1 MIRLDL
7 PEQFATERLLLQRLR
22 YEDAEEIFYTYA
34 SKPEATRYMSWP
46 THQGIDDTRT
56 FLQYAVWAWQEGTDY
71 SYTIR
76 LKTNGRL
83 IGSVGIINEQGKIQ
97 FGYILSPVWWNNGLA
112 TEACKHIMQLL
123 KQQPGIFR
131 ISTFV
136 DVENIASVRVLEKCG
151 LIKEASLTNWMRF
164 PNQQNRPK
172 DCAIYVLP
180 VTGPV
185 TAASNTVDN
194 ISSSGSGR

>member
-7 PEQFATERLLLQRLR
+7 PEQFTTERLLLQRLR

-46 THQGIDDTRT
+46 THQHIEDTRT

-71 SYTIR
+71 SYSIR

-83 IGSVGIINEQGKIQ
+83 IGSIGIMNEYGKIQ

-112 TEACKHIMQLL
+112 TEACTYIMRMLR
-123 KQQPGIFR
+123 QQKGIFR

-136 DVENIASVRVLEKCG
+136 DAENIASARVLEKCG
-151 LIKEASLTNWMRF
+151 LIKEANLANWMRF
-164 PNQQNRPK
+164 PNQQNEPK
-172 DCAIYVLP
+172 DCAVYVLP
-180 VTGPV
+180 LKES
-185 TAASNTVDN
+185 ADL
-194 ISSSGSGR
+194 

>member
-7 PEQFATERLLLQRLR
+7 PEQFTTERLLLQRLR

-46 THQGIDDTRT
+46 THQSIDDTRT
-56 FLQYAVWAWQEGTDY
+56 FLQYAVWAWKEGTDY
-71 SYTIR
+71 SYSLR

-83 IGSVGIINEQGKIQ
+83 VGSIGIMNEQGKIQ

-112 TEACKHIMQLL
+112 TEACKQIMELL
-123 KQQPGIFR
+123 KRQPGIFR

-136 DVENIASVRVLEKCG
+136 DAENIASARVLEKCG
-151 LIKEASLTNWMRF
+151 LIKEASLVNWMRF
-164 PNQQNRPK
+164 PNQQNQPK
-172 DCAIYVLP
+172 DCAVYVLP
-180 VTGPV
+180 IK
-185 TAASNTVDN
+185 ASADL
-194 ISSSGSGR
+194 